1 MPHTDPHTRPLSPHL
16 MIYRPQLTSMT
27 SIFVRVT
34 GNALIAAMV
43 MIIAWLMAAAHSE
56 AAFNIMN
63 GLMVS
68 WFGLLILIPSL
79 WALWYHT
86 LGGVRHL
93 IWDMGLGLDVP
104 TSEKMGLVMIF
115 GSFILTALT
124 LWIV

>member
-1 MPHTDPHTRPLSPHL
+1 MPHTDPHTLPLSPHL

-104 TSEKMGLVMIF
+104 TSEKMGLGMIF

-124 LWIV
+124 LWFV